1 MLLRLIVLLAMVLA
15 AVLGLVLGIFES
27 LCWLWAYPL
36 LVLGFGLLGLAVAF
50 LYLLILCKRVKTD
63 VEQEFDDP
71 FYRKVMELYLDS
83 ILPAVRISVR
93 TTGREKLPRGRFMLV
108 CNHCSNADPI
118 ILLRELTGYQIS
130 FISKKENRDMFVI
143 GPMMHKLLCQMI
155 DRNNDREAL
164 KTIIKC
170 VRLIQEDKV
179 SIGVFP
185 EGGISKP
192 DRKLHRFRAGVFKIA
207 QKAEVPIVVCTL
219 KNTKY
224 VIPNLPKL
232 RPTQVE
238 LDIVAVLEPEE
249 VLSSTT
255 TQIAEKAYQLMA
267 RNLGPENVAQED
279 QPDL

>member
-1 MLLRLIVLLAMVLA
+1 MLLRLIVLLAMVSA

-27 LCWLWAYPL
+27 IGWLWAYPL
-36 LVLGFGLLGLAVAF
+36 LVLGFVLLGLAVAF
-50 LYLLILCKRVKTD
+50 LYLLILCKQVDPD
-63 VEQEFDDP
+63 VEQEVDDP
-71 FYRKVMELYLDS
+71 HYRKVMELYLDS
-83 ILPAVRISVR
+83 LLPLVRVSVR
-93 TTGREKLPRGRFMLV
+93 TTGRDKLPKGRFMLV

-118 ILLRELTGYQIS
+118 ILLRELSGCQIS

-170 VRLIQEDKV
+170 VRLLQEDKV
-179 SIGVFP
+179 SVGVFP

-192 DRKLHRFRAGVFKIA
+192 DRKLHRFRPGVFKIA
-207 QKAEVPIVVCTL
+207 QKAKVPIVVCTL

-224 VIPNLPKL
+224 VIPNLLKL
-232 RPTQVE
+232 RPTRVE

-249 VLSSTT
+249 VASGSTT
-255 TQIAEKAYQLMA
+255 QLAEKAYALMA
-267 RNLGPENVAQED
+267 RNLGPENVAED
-279 QPDL
+279 TP

>member
-1 MLLRLIVLLAMVLA
+1 MLLRLIVLLAMVSA

-27 LCWLWAYPL
+27 IGWLWTYPL
-36 LVLGFGLLGLAVAF
+36 LVLSFVLLGLAVAF
-50 LYLLILCKRVKTD
+50 LYLLILCKQVDPD
-63 VEQEFDDP
+63 VEQEVDDP
-71 FYRKVMELYLDS
+71 HYRKVMELYLDS
-83 ILPAVRISVR
+83 LLPLVRVSVR
-93 TTGREKLPRGRFMLV
+93 TTGRDKLPKGRFMLV

-118 ILLRELTGYQIS
+118 ILLRELSGCQIS

-170 VRLIQEDKV
+170 VRLLQEDKV
-179 SIGVFP
+179 SVGVFP

-192 DRKLHRFRAGVFKIA
+192 DRKLHRFRPGVFKIA
-207 QKAEVPIVVCTL
+207 QKAKVPIVVCTL

-224 VIPNLPKL
+224 VIPNLLKL
-232 RPTQVE
+232 RPTRVE

-249 VLSSTT
+249 VASGSTT
-255 TQIAEKAYQLMA
+255 QLAEKSYELMA
-267 RNLGPENVAQED
+267 RNLGPENVAED
-279 QPDL
+279 TP